1 MMIEDA
7 TVWVSLVSDFGYP
20 FVVSMFLLFRFG
32 KKLNELTLEV
42 ENLKKTGHKKRSWHK
57 ELGWKTDFGFR
68 FFKESK
74 I

>member
-32 KKLNELTLEV
+32 KKLNELTVEV
-42 ENLKKTGHKKRSWHK
+42 ENLKKTGHKKR
-57 ELGWKTDFGFR
+57 G
-68 FFKESK
+68 
-74 I
+74 